1 MDMNRI
7 GKFEMR
13 AILNEFDAALI
24 RLFGVNMVD
33 AAISRH
39 DALEAYRQ
47 VHCPRK
53 AAEASGLRLGLKLQG
68 LQGA

>member
-13 AILNEFDAALI
+13 AIINEFDATLI
-24 RLFGVNMVD
+24 SMFGVNMLD

-39 DALEAYRQ
+39 DALEAYGEVR
-47 VHCPRK
+47 CPRK
-53 AAEASGLRLGLKLQG
+53 AAELSGLRLGLKPQP
-68 LQGA
+68 AAV